1 MDVRL
6 TAREQWWILLTWV
19 VVCLSAL
26 LSLLLPRSYLLMA
39 LGDIAQC
46 ILLLSAVLSLRANIS
61 TTERRPKLFWILMS
75 LGLGIWL
82 SVQILWTYFEVFL
95 RREVPNPFVGDVAL
109 FLHLVPMMGALAVQ
123 PHVDRNEQVKRL
135 GAVDF
140 VLLLVWWLYL
150 YLFVVIPWQY
160 VSLNESLYGR
170 SFDLLYFVEHAV
182 LVICTGVVW
191 RRSTGVWRTIYK
203 YLFGASLL
211 YAFTSMGASIAID
224 FGEYYTGSF
233 YDVPLVASMACFTAV
248 GLLARRLALSP
259 VSPKDVGQERGVW
272 VPRLATAAILSLPLL
287 AGWALY
293 GSQAPASVRTFRL
306 VLTLAA
312 MLVMGALLSV
322 KQYRLDKELA
332 RANHDLRE
340 ASVTDLL
347 TGARNRRFLTTTI
360 EADVQHA
367 LRAYSPNADARD
379 KRNRDLIFYLI
390 DADHFKE
397 INDLYGHDLGD
408 QLLVEISRRISSAIR
423 HSDVL
428 IRWGGE
434 EFLVVSRYSNRED
447 AATLAGRVLN
457 AVGGEL
463 FELSGGRKV
472 GRTCSIGWAV
482 FPWFVLEPA
491 AVDYGEI
498 LRLADCAL
506 YQAKKAGRNQAIGIL
521 PSSEEPVAGM
531 ATVVGGKVLNL
542 TDNLPARTLI
552 TAGPRVPAADD
563 SAEPPPRGKTVAAP
577 QNA

>member
-1 MDVRL
+1 M
-6 TAREQWWILLTWV
+6 

-233 YDVPLVASMACFTAV
+233 YDVPLVASTACFTAV
-248 GLLARRLALSP
+248 GLLARRLALTPCVPQRRRTGTRSLGTETGHGRHPVVASP
-259 VSPKDVGQERGVW
+259 CRLGALWKPSPGKRADVSLSADSCGHAGYGRPVVGQAISPGQRT
-272 VPRLATAAILSLPLL
+272 RLRQP
-287 AGWALY
+287 
-293 GSQAPASVRTFRL
+293 
-306 VLTLAA
+306 
-312 MLVMGALLSV
+312 
-322 KQYRLDKELA
+322 
-332 RANHDLRE
+332 
-340 ASVTDLL
+340 
-347 TGARNRRFLTTTI
+347 
-360 EADVQHA
+360 
-367 LRAYSPNADARD
+367 
-379 KRNRDLIFYLI
+379 
-390 DADHFKE
+390 
-397 INDLYGHDLGD
+397 
-408 QLLVEISRRISSAIR
+408 
-423 HSDVL
+423 
-428 IRWGGE
+428 
-434 EFLVVSRYSNRED
+434 
-447 AATLAGRVLN
+447 
-457 AVGGEL
+457 
-463 FELSGGRKV
+463 
-472 GRTCSIGWAV
+472 
-482 FPWFVLEPA
+482 
-491 AVDYGEI
+491 
-498 LRLADCAL
+498 
-506 YQAKKAGRNQAIGIL
+506 
-521 PSSEEPVAGM
+521 
-531 ATVVGGKVLNL
+531 
-542 TDNLPARTLI
+542 
-552 TAGPRVPAADD
+552 
-563 SAEPPPRGKTVAAP
+563 
-577 QNA
+577 